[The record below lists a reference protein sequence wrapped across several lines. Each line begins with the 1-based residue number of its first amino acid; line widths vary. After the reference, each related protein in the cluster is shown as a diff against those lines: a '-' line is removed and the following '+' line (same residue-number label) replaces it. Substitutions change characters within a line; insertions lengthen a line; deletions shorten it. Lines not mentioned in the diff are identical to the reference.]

1 MMRSLRPLLL
11 LVSLVVCSA
20 CSAGCRPATPATT
33 SLRVT
38 GAPPDAQVTI
48 DDQVLGPLSYVTS
61 RGVALPPGQHRL
73 TVEHPG
79 YFPLDRII
87 EAREGEKLLELD
99 VRLEKI
105 PD

>member
-1 MMRSLRPLLL
+1 MRSLRPLLL
-11 LVSLVVCSA
+11 LLAAVAAST
-20 CSAGCRPATPATT
+20 AGCGAAAPATT

-48 DDQVLGPLSYVTS
+48 DDQVLGPLSYVKS

-87 EAREGEKLLELD
+87 EAREGERLLELEIQ
-99 VRLEKI
+99 LEKI

>member
-1 MMRSLRPLLL
+1 MPRRLRTFVALLSL
-11 LVSLVVCSA
+11 A
-20 CSAGCRPATPATT
+20 CAAVACRPATPPTT
-33 SLRVT
+33 SLRVR
-38 GAPPDAQVTI
+38 GAPGDAQVTI
-48 DDQVLGPLSYVTS
+48 DDQLLGPLSYVQK

-79 YFPLDRII
+79 YFPLDQLI

-99 VRLEKI
+99 IQLEKI